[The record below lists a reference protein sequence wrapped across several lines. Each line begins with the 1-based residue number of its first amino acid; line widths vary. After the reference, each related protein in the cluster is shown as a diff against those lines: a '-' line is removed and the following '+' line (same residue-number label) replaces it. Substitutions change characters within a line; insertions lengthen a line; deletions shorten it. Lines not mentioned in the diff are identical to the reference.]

1 MLAQLNRLMAL
12 MALCGLLAWPVQ
24 AQTKAEQG
32 DSLEVGNREAE
43 KPIDFVPL
51 AVGNR
56 WTYKHWY
63 WGGDYSY
70 ENSVE
75 LTIEITH
82 TETIDGFRYFVFS
95 HADYDCASI
104 PIPFWAGQKVRL
116 TDEDVLLFRWNG
128 QDVPVYA
135 FPQQHNEI
143 SYRFYFDNGHYS
155 GLRSGHRQTQV
166 LFVTGYGL
174 AGCMIYETFLGFGD
188 QLLNDISP
196 ISALIDGEEVLYEQT
211 GGPILTDALHVGMG
225 WLNFFFESPSESLSS
240 SSVQSTSWGQ
250 VKAR

>member
-1 MLAQLNRLMAL
+1 MKRTIIIFL
-12 MALCGLLAWPVQ
+12 ALCALLARPVQ
-24 AQTKAEQG
+24 AQTEAERG
-32 DSLEVGNREAE
+32 DPLAVGNGEAE
-43 KPIDFVPL
+43 KPTDFVPL

-70 ENSVE
+70 KNSVE

-82 TETIDGFRYFVFS
+82 TETIDGFKYFVFS

-116 TDEDVLLFRWNG
+116 TDEGILLFRWNG

-155 GLRSGHRQTQV
+155 GHRQTQV

-174 AGCMIYETFLGFGD
+174 AGCMIYETFPDFGD

-211 GGPILTDALHVGMG
+211 GGPILTDALRGGMD
-225 WLNFFFESPSESLSS
+225 WSNFFESLSEILPS